1 MRTYQVVHI
10 PCARSHPY
18 NIPITGDGGNIYRG
32 DADNFSMCK
41 ISREPVT
48 ITDVL
53 ETSYA

>member
-1 MRTYQVVHI
+1 MYQVFQSPFVPPH
-10 PCARSHPY
+10 PC
-18 NIPITGDGGNIYRG
+18 NVPITGDGGKTYRG
-32 DADNFSMCK
+32 GADNFSMCK